1 MIEQKTTAYLTLET
15 DALRIE
21 QLLRAQI
28 DALCMSQC
36 PIIEEV
42 IDTQLFGFS
51 REVDFAKRMQ
61 LISAPQGATLMRELE
76 ERVNQIGMQV
86 GQGQAEYERNRN

>member
-1 MIEQKTTAYLTLET
+1 MIEQETTAYRTLEA

-21 QLLRAQI
+21 QLLGAQI

-36 PIIEEV
+36 PVIEEV

-61 LISAPQGATLMRELE
+61 LISATQGATLMRELE
-76 ERVNQIGMQV
+76 ERVNQIGTQA
-86 GQGQAEYERNRN
+86 GQGQSEYERNRN

>member
-1 MIEQKTTAYLTLET
+1 M
-15 DALRIE
+15 
-21 QLLRAQI
+21 
-28 DALCMSQC
+28 
-36 PIIEEV
+36 
-42 IDTQLFGFS
+42 DTQLFGFS